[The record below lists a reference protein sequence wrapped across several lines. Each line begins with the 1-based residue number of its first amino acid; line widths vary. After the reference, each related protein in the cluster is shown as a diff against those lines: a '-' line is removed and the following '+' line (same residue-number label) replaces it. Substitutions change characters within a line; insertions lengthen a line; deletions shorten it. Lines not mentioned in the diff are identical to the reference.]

1 MTLQWADIRFP
12 PVNLWSAPTTAAF
25 ARARSE
31 TIQQGLLR
39 LGYTSVWVTDPRGK
53 RVGLNV
59 YKVGAGESAFMTPRQ
74 AVDFIEGAT

>member
-1 MTLQWADIRFP
+1 MTLQWAETRFP
-12 PVNLWSAPTTAAF
+12 PVNLWTAPTSASF

-31 TIQQGLLR
+31 TIQQGLRR

-59 YKVGAGESAFMTPRQ
+59 RKVGAGESAFMTPRQ
-74 AVDFIEGAT
+74 AVDFIEEET